1 MIALEVLCAED
12 IVKVYGGNLEVNS
25 NNVLNGI
32 NLSIES
38 GEFTAIMGQSGS
50 GKTTLLN
57 ILSGI
62 DTSNSGT
69 VKIMNKYITSLSK
82 KEKSIFRRENLG
94 IIFQSFN
101 LLNNITLA
109 ENAALPLIFKGISTP
124 IIDKKIKE
132 YFMFF
137 DIYDIRNRYPYNVSV
152 GEQQR
157 AAACRALI
165 NDPYIILADEPTG
178 SLDPNTS
185 KKFMKYL
192 QMINDA
198 KKATILMVT
207 HDIYAASYCRRV
219 IFIKSGKIFV
229 DIYNKG
235 DQSAF
240 FNRILDT
247 LAVISGE

>member
-1 MIALEVLCAED
+1 MEILCVED
-12 IVKVYGGNLEVNS
+12 IVKVYGGGLEINSTNL
-25 NNVLNGI
+25 LNGI

-62 DTSNSGT
+62 DKPNSGT

-101 LLNNITLA
+101 LLDNITLA
-109 ENAALPLIFKGISTP
+109 ENAALPLVFKGISSEN
-124 IIDKKIKE
+124 IDEKIKE

-137 DIYDIRNRYPYNVSV
+137 NIYDIRNKYPYNVSM

-157 AAACRALI
+157 AATCRALI

-178 SLDPNTS
+178 SLDPNAS
-185 KKFMKYL
+185 KKFMRYI
-192 QMINDA
+192 QMINEQ

-219 IFIKSGKIFV
+219 IFIKSGKVFA
-229 DIYNKG
+229 DIYSKG

-247 LAVISGE
+247 LAVINGE

>member
-1 MIALEVLCAED
+1 MEILCAED
-12 IVKVYGGNLEVNS
+12 IAKVYGGNLEVNPT
-25 NNVLNGI
+25 NVLNGI
-32 NLSIES
+32 NLTIQS

-62 DTSNSGT
+62 DKPNSGT
-69 VKIMNKYITSLSK
+69 VKIMDKYITSLSK
-82 KEKSIFRRENLG
+82 KENSIFRRESLG
-94 IIFQSFN
+94 IIFQSSN
-101 LLNNITLA
+101 LLDNITLA
-109 ENAALPLIFKGISTP
+109 ENAALPLIFKGIAASR
-124 IIDKKIKE
+124 IDEKIKE
-132 YFMFF
+132 YFMLFN
-137 DIYDIRNRYPYNVSV
+137 IYDIRNKYPYNVSI

-165 NDPYIILADEPTG
+165 NDPYIILADEPTA

-185 KKFMKYL
+185 RKFLKYL
-192 QMINDA
+192 QNIN
-198 KKATILMVT
+198 KERKATILMVT
-207 HDIYAASYCRRV
+207 HDIYAASCCKRV
-219 IFIKSGKIFV
+219 IFIKFGRIFA

-247 LAVISGE
+247 LAVISGK

>member
-1 MIALEVLCAED
+1 MEVLCAED
-12 IVKVYGGNLEVNS
+12 IVKIYEGNLEIDS
-25 NNVLNGI
+25 TNVLNGI
-32 NLSIES
+32 SLSIES

-50 GKTTLLN
+50 GKTTFLN

-62 DTSNSGT
+62 DKPNSGT
-69 VKIMNKYITSLSK
+69 VKIMNKYITSLSE
-82 KEKSIFRRENLG
+82 KEKSLFRRENLG
-94 IIFQSFN
+94 IIFQNFN

-109 ENAALPLIFKGISTP
+109 ENASLPLIFKGVSSE
-124 IIDKKIKE
+124 KINEKVKE
-132 YFMFF
+132 YFTFF
-137 DIYDIRNRYPYNVSV
+137 NIYDIRNKHPYRVSV

-192 QMINDA
+192 QRINNE
-198 KKATILMVT
+198 KRATILMVT
-207 HDIYAASYCRRV
+207 HDIYAASCCNRV
-219 IFIKSGKIFV
+219 IFIKSGRIFA
-229 DIYNKG
+229 DIYSKG

-247 LAVISGE
+247 LAVISGD

>member
-1 MIALEVLCAED
+1 MKVLCAED
-12 IVKVYGGNLEVNS
+12 IVKVYGGSLEINPT
-25 NNVLNGI
+25 NILNGL
-32 NLSIES
+32 NLSIEG

-62 DTSNSGT
+62 DAPNGGT

-94 IIFQSFN
+94 IIFQNFN
-101 LLNNITLA
+101 LLDNITLA
-109 ENAALPLIFKGISTP
+109 ENAALPLIFKGVSASD
-124 IIDKKIKE
+124 IDKKIKE
-132 YFMFF
+132 YFTLFN
-137 DIYDIRNRYPYNVSV
+137 IYDIRDKYPYNVSI

-157 AAACRALI
+157 SAACRALI
-165 NDPYIILADEPTG
+165 NDPCIILADEPTG

-185 KKFMKYL
+185 KNFMEHL
-192 QMINDA
+192 QMLNEE
-198 KKATILMVT
+198 KKTTILMVT
-207 HDIYAASYCRRV
+207 HDIYAASCCKRV
-219 IFIKSGKIFV
+219 LFLKSGRIFA
-229 DIYNKG
+229 DIYSKG

>member
-1 MIALEVLCAED
+1 MEVLSAED

-50 GKTTLLN
+50 GKTTLIN

-101 LLNNITLA
+101 LLDNITLA
-109 ENAALPLIFKGISTP
+109 ENAALPLIFKGISTS
-124 IIDKKIKE
+124 IIDEKIKE

-192 QMINDA
+192 QMINDV

-207 HDIYAASYCRRV
+207 HDIYAASCCRRV

>member
-1 MIALEVLCAED
+1 MEVLCAEN
-12 IVKVYGGNLEVNS
+12 IVKVYGENLELDPC
-25 NNVLNGI
+25 NVLNGI

-62 DTSNSGT
+62 DKPNSGT
-69 VKIMNKYITSLSK
+69 VKIMNKYITSLNK

-94 IIFQSFN
+94 IIFQNFN
-101 LLNNITLA
+101 LLDNITLE
-109 ENAALPLIFKGISTP
+109 ENAILPLIFKGISTSS
-124 IIDKKIKE
+124 IDKKIKE
-132 YFMFF
+132 YFTLFN
-137 DIYDIRNRYPYNVSV
+137 IYDIRNKYPYNVSI

-165 NDPYIILADEPTG
+165 NDPCIILADEPTG

-185 KKFMKYL
+185 KNFMKHL
-192 QMINDA
+192 QMLNEDR
-198 KKATILMVT
+198 KTTILMVT
-207 HDIYAASYCRRV
+207 HDIYAASCCKRV
-219 IFIKSGKIFV
+219 LFLKSGRIFA
-229 DIYNKG
+229 DIYSKG
-235 DQSAF
+235 DQSTF

-247 LAVISGE
+247 LSVISGE